1 MEKLEKIYRG
11 MANGAEAIDSN
22 FQEVSKTLDGL
33 ISDSGWQDI
42 ETMNG
47 FKSGGIPLQYRVYHG
62 AVHLRGRINT
72 VTSAASKD
80 VQFGKIPVN
89 IGKQH
94 EWLGVVIGTTTQ
106 VRMILSASGA
116 LTLAPSADIGNNFQ
130 IAGFDTNC
138 LVD

>member
-47 FKSGGIPLQYRVYHG
+47 FKSGTFPAQYRILNGCLY
-62 AVHLRGRINT
+62 LRGRIIT
-72 VTSAASKD
+72 VTTASGTG
-80 VQFGKIPVN
+80 VQFGKIPVS
-89 IGKQH
+89 ISQQH
-94 EWLGVVIGTTTQ
+94 EWLGGIISSTTT
-106 VRMILSASGA
+106 VRMSLSTSGA
-116 LTLAPSADIGNNFQ
+116 LTLTPIGDMGNAYQ
-130 IAGFDTNC
+130 IVGFDTSF

>member
-47 FKSGGIPLQYRVYHG
+47 FKSGTFPAQYRILNGCLY
-62 AVHLRGRINT
+62 LRGRIIT
-72 VTSAASKD
+72 VTTASGTG
-80 VQFGKIPVN
+80 VQFGKIPVS
-89 IGKQH
+89 ISQQH
-94 EWLGVVIGTTTQ
+94 EWLGGIISSTTT
-106 VRMILSASGA
+106 VRMSLSTSGA
-116 LTLAPSADIGNNFQ
+116 LTLTPIGDMGNGYR
-130 IAGFDTNC
+130 IVGFDTSF

>member
-33 ISDSGWQDI
+33 LNDSGWQDI

-47 FKSGGIPLQYRVYHG
+47 FKSGTFPAQYRILNGCLY
-62 AVHLRGRINT
+62 LRGRIIT
-72 VTSAASKD
+72 VTTASGTG
-80 VQFGKIPVN
+80 VQFGKIPVS
-89 IGKQH
+89 ISQQH
-94 EWLGVVIGTTTQ
+94 EWIGGIISSTTT
-106 VRMILSASGA
+106 VRMSLSTSGA
-116 LTLAPSADIGNNFQ
+116 LTLTPIGDMGNGYQ
-130 IAGFDTNC
+130 IVGFDTSF

>member
-33 ISDSGWQDI
+33 LSDSGWQDI

-47 FKSGGIPLQYRVYHG
+47 FKSGTFPLQYRIFNKNLY
-62 AVHLRGRINT
+62 LRGRINT
-72 VTSAASKD
+72 VTTTAGTS
-80 VQFGKIPVN
+80 VQFGKIPIN
-89 IGKQH
+89 IAQQH
-94 EWLGVVIGTTTQ
+94 EWFGRVIATTNQ
-106 VRMILSASGA
+106 VSISLSKSGA
-116 LTLAPSADIGNNFQ
+116 LSLTPDANMGNNFQ

-138 LVD
+138 LID